1 MSSGAGEPPG
11 EGPGEGPVHG
21 PDHQPDRQPDQGPDR
36 ETDQPP
42 TKRAR
47 RRLGKRG
54 AALVV
59 LLPAV
64 VLLGLA
70 TRPWAS
76 GRARDVLTSGVTE
89 VTGSTAAPGMV
100 AVALVTI
107 VALLGMMTGG
117 RVIRALS
124 AGVLVIAA
132 LGTLALTVA
141 VALQPVQAVAE
152 AVARQLARTT
162 APETVASTTAWAWL
176 AVVVA
181 TLLAAGA
188 VAASVSSRSWAGLSS
203 RYERGAPTGAGTPG
217 KPGEPGPRGQVRTPW
232 DELSE
237 GGDPT
242 LRDGPDPT

>member
-1 MSSGAGEPPG
+1 MNAGPESEPPS
-11 EGPGEGPVHG
+11 EPPSEQLAP
-21 PDHQPDRQPDQGPDR
+21 QPAGQVDEPTEEQPARQ
-36 ETDQPP
+36 TS
-42 TKRAR
+42 

-54 AALVV
+54 AALAV

-64 VLLGLA
+64 ALLGLA

-89 VTGSTAAPGMV
+89 VSGSTAAPGMV
-100 AVALVTI
+100 GVALVAV

-117 RVIRALS
+117 RVIRAVS
-124 AGVLVIAA
+124 AAVLVVAA
-132 LGTLALTVA
+132 VGALAFTAMVVA
-141 VALQPVQAVAE
+141 QPVQAVGE

-162 APETVASTTAWAWL
+162 APETVASTTVWAWL
-176 AVVVA
+176 GLVAAV
-181 TLLAAGA
+181 LLTVGA

-203 RYERGAPTGAGTPG
+203 RYERAA
-217 KPGEPGPRGQVRTPW
+217 KPASGERGPRGQVRTPW

-242 LRDGPDPT
+242 LRDPTPRDGTDPT

>member
-1 MSSGAGEPPG
+1 MNTDRAEPPAQ
-11 EGPGEGPVHG
+11 
-21 PDHQPDRQPDQGPDR
+21 QPDERPDEKPARQAG
-36 ETDQPP
+36 
-42 TKRAR
+42 

-54 AALVV
+54 AALAV

-89 VTGSTAAPGMV
+89 VSGSTAAPGMV
-100 AVALVTI
+100 GVTLVAI

-117 RVIRALS
+117 RMIRAIS
-124 AGVLVIAA
+124 AAVLVIAA
-132 LGTLALTVA
+132 AGALAFTVA
-141 VALQPVQAVAE
+141 VVVRPVSSVGE

-162 APETVASTTAWAWL
+162 APETVASTTSWAWVGL
-176 AVVVA
+176 VAAV
-181 TLLAAGA
+181 LLTVGA
-188 VAASVSSRSWAGLSS
+188 VAASISSRSWAGLSN
-203 RYERGAPTGAGTPG
+203 RYERGSRA
-217 KPGEPGPRGQVRTPW
+217 ESGPRGQVRTPW

-242 LRDGPDPT
+242 LRDGPGPT